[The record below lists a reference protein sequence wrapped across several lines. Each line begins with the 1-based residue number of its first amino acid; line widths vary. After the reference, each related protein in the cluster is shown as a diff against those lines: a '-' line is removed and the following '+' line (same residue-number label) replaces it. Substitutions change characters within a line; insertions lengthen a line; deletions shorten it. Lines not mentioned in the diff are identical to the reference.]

1 MLQGVIFNYCLYT
14 VKKFIIYIGT
24 INSSRMTNIVIPKN
38 PNPNILLIYNN
49 MPVSGNLM
57 FSINAVFK
65 YYDREGI

>member
-1 MLQGVIFNYCLYT
+1 MLQRVIFLLFIHG
-14 VKKFIIYIGT
+14 KKIHYIGT

-65 YYDREGI
+65 NYDREGI

>member
-1 MLQGVIFNYCLYT
+1 MLQGVIFNYCLYG
-14 VKKFIIYIGT
+14 KKIHYMGT

-65 YYDREGI
+65 NYDREGI